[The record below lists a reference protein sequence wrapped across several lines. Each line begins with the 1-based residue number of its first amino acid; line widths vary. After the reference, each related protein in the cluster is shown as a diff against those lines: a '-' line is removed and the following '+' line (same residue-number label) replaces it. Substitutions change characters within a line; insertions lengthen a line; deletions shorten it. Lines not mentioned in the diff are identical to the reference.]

1 MLVPTQLVWV
11 AREPFGSTCALPP
24 IPCCTSRLLKPGSM
38 VRDEGLVFFV
48 KFAYVEFRETRPPRA
63 ESCRRR
69 LGRRNLNTALFLA
82 LVFLPIRLQAVGKMM
97 RPCRQPAASLD
108 VAYAFTRK
116 NMFCIA
122 TQFFWQTA
130 TRCSSRC
137 SRVEVCLKERKR
149 NWRDRQV
156 SRS

>member
-1 MLVPTQLVWV
+1 MLCCCASVVRPFSLFERVRLRCRSRMLVPTQLAWV
-11 AREPFGSTCALPP
+11 AREPLGSTCALPP
-24 IPCCTSRLLKPGSM
+24 IPCCASRLLKPGSM
-38 VRDEGLVFFV
+38 LRDEGLVFFV

-82 LVFLPIRLQAVGKMM
+82 LVFLPIRSQAVGKMM

-116 NMFCIA
+116 KMFCTA
-122 TQFFWQTA
+122 TQFFW
-130 TRCSSRC
+130 
-137 SRVEVCLKERKR
+137 
-149 NWRDRQV
+149 
-156 SRS
+156 